1 MFEIEHLKSG
11 LSISTHWGC
20 NLGCSY
26 CVVNAIS
33 NNLPSIQKV
42 STPQNLVYRLLSGQE
57 LFEDGMTP
65 LFINN
70 RTDPFLPNVQNDT
83 VELLVELARA
93 RVKSPIVIITKIIP
107 RIDFKQL
114 FSDLNIIFLYSYS
127 GIEGDFNYNT
137 INQIESL
144 KEVVPSRSL
153 YHYLRPIIPECNDEL
168 EYLERLIFQFNEAGF
183 SGSVLSGLR
192 LTSNNYHVVH
202 KKYHHMDKK
211 HKFISHEL
219 SNSLFSTVHEK
230 LPNYSVFRHTSCL
243 IDRFMKRENRLKYY
257 LKDSHC
263 NPYCKNLEICAK
275 VATIDKNRL
284 FEALFKLNIASYDY
298 DEIQS
303 TLHIHSRINEESIAF
318 LRNAYGLTVKALDIA
333 LSPSESLMI
342 L

>member
-1 MFEIEHLKSG
+1 MFELEHLKSG

-42 STPQNLVYRLLSGQE
+42 STPQSLVYRLLSGHE

-83 VELLVELARA
+83 VELLVELAKA
-93 RVKSPIVIITKIIP
+93 RVKSPIVIISKIIP

-127 GIEGDFNYNT
+127 GIIGDFNYNT

-144 KEVVPSRSL
+144 KEVVPSKSL
-153 YHYLRPIIPECNDEL
+153 YHYLRPIIHECNDEL
-168 EYLERLIFQFNEAGF
+168 DYLERLIFRFNEAGF

-192 LTSNNYHVVH
+192 LTSNNYHLVH
-202 KKYHHMDKK
+202 KKYHHIDKK
-211 HKFISHEL
+211 HKFISREL
-219 SNSLFSTVHEK
+219 SNSLFSSVYEK
-230 LPNYSVFRHTSCL
+230 LPNYSLFRHTSCL
-243 IDRFMKRENRLKYY
+243 IDFYMER
-257 LKDSHC
+257 
-263 NPYCKNLEICAK
+263 
-275 VATIDKNRL
+275 
-284 FEALFKLNIASYDY
+284 
-298 DEIQS
+298 
-303 TLHIHSRINEESIAF
+303 
-318 LRNAYGLTVKALDIA
+318 
-333 LSPSESLMI
+333 
-342 L
+342 